1 MSSHGSMLGRTVL
14 FKLSATDAAKANE
27 AHTLSGVRC
36 LGNEHHAGD
45 VVPMVI
51 VREWSP
57 GMVNGQVLLDGH
69 GSLWVTSVHEGL
81 ELGQW
86 HEMGV

>member
-14 FKLSATDAAKANE
+14 YKLDAFHANKANE
-27 AHTLSGVRC
+27 AHAPEGIRH
-36 LGNEHHAGD
+36 LGNEHRQGD
-45 VVPMVI
+45 LVPMVI
-51 VREWSP
+51 VREWGP
-57 GMVNGQVLLDGH
+57 GLVNGRVLLDGH